1 MSVFVVL
8 LTLVLLGGGLLTVF
22 VMAVERDYGGATPP
36 YTLVYVVMGVLGVG
50 GLWTAWRA
58 GSGRWGLRRER
69 RAEAPFSGAGADAE
83 EAAATSGERRGRPWA
98 VLGRFVLT
106 LVVTVVAGGLGVAA
120 ACEAES
126 DCAWGQSCSGHDWDW
141 LMVVI
146 PAAVCL
152 VGGLVWAWWAA
163 TGRPARRQLPSG
175 SGTWHVSEPGH
186 IWHVSEPGVSLMD
199 SPSGIGVV
207 ARLAPGT
214 QVVEVERRGDYI
226 KVTDPDGRTG
236 WVGRRSVF

>member
-1 MSVFVVL
+1 VFAFL
-8 LTLVLLGGGLLTVF
+8 LTLVVVAGGLLTVF
-22 VMAVERDYGGATPP
+22 VMAVERDYGEATPP

-69 RAEAPFSGAGADAE
+69 QADAE
-83 EAAATSGERRGRPWA
+83 ETAATSSERRGRPWA

-120 ACEAES
+120 ACESAS

-163 TGRPARRQLPSG
+163 TGRPARRQLSSG
-175 SGTWHVSEPGH
+175 SGTWHVSEPGTD
-186 IWHVSEPGVSLMD
+186 LTD
-199 SPSGIGVV
+199 SPGGTNVAYLPSGTVV
-207 ARLAPGT
+207 I
-214 QVVEVERRGDYI
+214 EVKGRGDYI
-226 KVTDPDGRTG
+226 KVTAPDGRTG